1 MLIILAKIAVKKS
14 PKKLISAKKI
24 KESALTNFLP
34 KSTFIRYYEL
44 YANIHENP
52 GSKMILKHFDIH
64 KALSSFRTT
73 FQFIW
78 AFQHL

>member
-14 PKKLISAKKI
+14 PKKLISAKKNKRI
-24 KESALTNFLP
+24 CPYKLP
-34 KSTFIRYYEL
+34 SKKFEL
-44 YANIHENP
+44 YANIHDNP

-64 KALSSFRTT
+64 KAVSSFRTT